1 VRLDHLLARGVLA
14 ASALIH
20 LYFGAAFALDPLPWM
35 ESLHLAAR
43 DTSGLTE
50 MRAFYGGLMLA
61 LGTLFAVTAVARGA
75 LHSGLVLMTAT
86 YLGAAT
92 VRTLS
97 LAADRVADPLLQQ
110 ILFIETAGA
119 ILGAFCLW
127 RRVS

>member
-1 VRLDHLLARGVLA
+1 VARGSRATPRILRGVRLDHLLARSVLA

-35 ESLHLAAR
+35 
-43 DTSGLTE
+43 
-50 MRAFYGGLMLA
+50 AFYGGLMLA